1 MMRSPRGNAGDRSWK
16 CAREEELSCLEVPV
30 YVYDRSLVGSLL
42 EDLSTLYVHNGN
54 FRVLC
59 FLLRRSR
66 PTDCEV
72 LFHQGMVLIFFFFFC
87 LCPHFLIKQSSV
99 GVTTLDKLVS
109 IRVLVLIKRNLS
121 KNEDQFYATLSIPL
135 LFMTTQSL
143 LSFAAVDNCNKCI
156 WLEIRET
163 R

>member
-72 LFHQGMVLIFFFFFC
+72 LFHQGMVLIFFF
-87 LCPHFLIKQSSV
+87 
-99 GVTTLDKLVS
+99 
-109 IRVLVLIKRNLS
+109 
-121 KNEDQFYATLSIPL
+121 
-135 LFMTTQSL
+135 LFMS
-143 LSFAAVDNCNKCI
+143 SFPHKTVFSGCNY
-156 WLEIRET
+156 IRQT
-163 R
+163 RLNKSPSINKKKSFEE